1 MPDTVLGDIAAFPAQ
16 GQAPARNARA
26 KSYYKMRTRTTG
38 PLCPLLISAMR
49 RPVIVTGIVIL
60 LAACACFL
68 LYPTASWL
76 PRIGFLQ
83 AQGRIPTRPYLNMPD
98 TARGEMPRLLSQ
110 TGAFSDVRLMTP
122 AKGLL
127 PYNLIVAFWS
137 DGADKMR
144 YVAIPDGKVGFSS
157 DGEWTFPNG
166 TVFVKTFVL
175 PTDVTQP
182 QTRRRLETRL
192 LVIGRDGRPYGVTYK
207 WRADLSDAELVAA
220 GGRNEDIVVRGD
232 TGTRTQT
239 WSYPSREN
247 CLACH
252 NARTAGQLGPKTRQ
266 MNMVIA
272 YPGGTTENQL
282 KHWNDLGLFS
292 PALDDRQIA
301 LYPTLARADNARRSL
316 EDRARSFLDANCA
329 QCHRP
334 RGTVASFDARYQTP
348 LARQNLIDGP
358 ILINEGLD
366 HPHVIAP
373 HDPWRSMIIRRTNT
387 IDDTRMPPV
396 ARHTIDEKDV
406 AMLKQ
411 YILSLPGRDVL
422 APPSLSPAGGE
433 FRKPVTVALQSPDAG
448 ALIHYTTDGS
458 EPGASDPVY
467 RKPIRIEGPTVLRA
481 RAIAE
486 GKTNSI
492 VVQDTYIVGP

>member
-1 MPDTVLGDIAAFPAQ
+1 
-16 GQAPARNARA
+16 
-26 KSYYKMRTRTTG
+26 
-38 PLCPLLISAMR
+38 MR
-49 RPVIVTGIVIL
+49 RPFIFIGIAVL
-60 LAACACFL
+60 LAASAYFVAH
-68 LYPTASWL
+68 PASSWL
-76 PRIGFLQ
+76 SRSGFLQ
-83 AQGRIPTRPYLNMPD
+83 ARGRVPTKPYLNMPD
-98 TARGEMPRLLSQ
+98 TARGAIPRLLSQ
-110 TGAFSDVRLMTP
+110 TGAFTDVRLMTP
-122 AKGLL
+122 SPGLM

-144 YVAIPDGKVGFSS
+144 YVAIPDGKVHFSS
-157 DGEWTFPNG
+157 DGEWEFPHG

-175 PTDVTQP
+175 PTDVTHP

-207 WRADLSDAELVAA
+207 WRADLSDADLVAA
-220 GGRNEDIVVRGD
+220 GGLNEDIAVRDDAGM
-232 TGTRTQT
+232 RTQT

-252 NARTAGQLGPKTRQ
+252 NAHTAGQLGPKTRQ
-266 MNMVIA
+266 MNMVVA

-282 KHWNDLGLFS
+282 KHWNDQGLFS

-301 LYPTLARADNARRSL
+301 RYPTLARADNVRRSL

-334 RGTVASFDARYQTP
+334 RGTVASFDARYQIP
-348 LARQNLIDGP
+348 LDRQNLIDGP

-366 HPHVIAP
+366 HPHPIAP
-373 HDPWRSMIIRRTNT
+373 HDPWRSMIVRRTNT
-387 IDDTRMPPV
+387 VDDTRMPPI

-406 AMLKQ
+406 ALLKQ

-422 APPSLSPAGGE
+422 APPSLLPAGGE
-433 FRKPVTVALQSPDAG
+433 FRKPVTVALQSPDAH

-458 EPGASDPVY
+458 EPGAGDPVY
-467 RKPIRIEGPTVLRA
+467 RKPIRIDGPMVLRA
-481 RAIAE
+481 RAIE
-486 GKTNSI
+486 NGKTSSI